1 MSLFDVFYRRL
12 LLSRFFI
19 DGWGSPET
27 LKRIMEFRK
36 LIGNREICRSLVP
49 PDYPVTLDKF
59 FWRRRRFMARPMIKE
74 AGIASLLL
82 ENPYYGY
89 RKPKGQVRSCLR
101 RVADLFVM
109 GGALV
114 LESACLLHW
123 LRRQGLGPLGMSG
136 VSMGGH
142 MASIAVSNWPEPIP
156 LVPCLSWSTASGV
169 FTTGVLSQAVSWREL
184 ERQFA
189 KDGRYQHD
197 VTPLLQYQGTDSFW
211 EGWEAFS
218 QESQSHACPPQRW
231 LQICQGRKVGRL
243 MNLFGNIA
251 HQFGSCE
258 KKKDELPQS
267 LSVDFHEG
275 SGQRATCA
283 DGCNNIG
290 TTTSLKNKVQHAVN
304 IFGKETA
311 STSNGLEDEITR
323 SLDQLVG
330 EASATINTEHEV
342 PGLTAVQ
349 EDRASVWCDTL
360 LFMKGVMDECT
371 HLANYSVPV
380 DPSLV
385 VVVVALRDGY
395 IPKAGVLGLPELW
408 PSCEVR
414 YIDRGHISACLFSQ
428 ATFRKAIYEAFDRYT
443 KKYLDK

>member
-49 PDYPVTLDKF
+49 PDYPVTLDKV
-59 FWRRRRFMARPMIKE
+59 PVDPPQ
-74 AGIASLLL
+74 G
-82 ENPYYGY
+82 
-89 RKPKGQVRSCLR
+89 
-101 RVADLFVM
+101 VADCMAACVCAPCWYRRPFFLAEAKVHGSANDQ
-109 GGALV
+109 GGWN
-114 LESACLLHW
+114 CLSTTGKSILW
-123 LRRQGLGPLGMSG
+123 LSKAQRTS
-136 VSMGGH
+136 